1 MKNQD
6 YIIYIILMDILLD
19 YFLFFIL
26 NYIGI
31 NLFYIYNFLLY
42 VCFVL
47 FNLIVYNLITL

>member
-26 NYIGI
+26 NYI

-42 VCFVL
+42 VCFAS
-47 FNLIVYNLITL
+47 FNANLIDYIN

>member
-42 VCFVL
+42 VCFVS